1 MGGSQSAPAHERH
14 VVIVGAGYGGISCA
28 AKLDEYCKVTLI
40 DAKDVFHHNLGAL
53 RCLVEPSFTKM
64 TLIPYDKLLRFGTFR
79 HGWVDRL
86 NLSQKTVF
94 FSSGEELQFD
104 YIVIACGSSVPF
116 PGKNIICTAHKDKVH
131 VLKKITRNTTN
142 QGCKVSD
149 LNKLY
154 NY

>member
-1 MGGSQSAPAHERH
+1 MTSFSG
-14 VVIVGAGYGGISCA
+14 
-28 AKLDEYCKVTLI
+28 L
-40 DAKDVFHHNLGAL
+40 
-53 RCLVEPSFTKM
+53 EP
-64 TLIPYDKLLRFGTFR
+64 YR

-149 LNKLY
+149 LNKPY
-154 NY
+154 NYLMFILILSKLKSLHTGIAF